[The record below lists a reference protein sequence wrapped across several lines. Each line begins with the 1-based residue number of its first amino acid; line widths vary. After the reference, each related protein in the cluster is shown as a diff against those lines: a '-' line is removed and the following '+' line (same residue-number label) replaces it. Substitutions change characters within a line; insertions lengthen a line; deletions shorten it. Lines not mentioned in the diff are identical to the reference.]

1 MIQPDHQPASSTRPT
16 RSADVRRAFIEF
28 FKGKGHT
35 FYPSA
40 PVVPHDDPTLLF
52 INAGMNQFKPVFQ
65 EVVPPG
71 SPLEGMSRA
80 VNSQKCIR
88 AGGKH
93 NDLDDVGRDTYHHT
107 FFEMLGN
114 WSFGDYFK
122 DETIAWAWELLTG
135 VYALDPARIYASYF
149 GGDDERGLE
158 PDHEARDF
166 WLRFL
171 PPERVLPFGMK
182 DNFWEMGDTGP
193 CGPCSELHYDRVGGR
208 DASMLVNMDD
218 DSVIEIWNLV
228 FIQYDRQSDGSLL
241 TLPRQHVD
249 TGMGLERIV
258 SVLQDK
264 PSNYDTDLFLP
275 LFAAIER
282 LTGCPHGYRGKL
294 GKNDVDGRDMAYRV
308 IADHV
313 RTLTFAITDGA
324 VPSNEGRGYVL
335 RRILRRAVRFGR
347 QTLGAKPGFF
357 ARLVPTVV
365 ETMGEAFP
373 ELRKN
378 PQRVIDIIAEEEE
391 SFGKTLD
398 RGIKLSTSFAADA
411 FIRDFSEEQKL
422 RPEGERLIISLFDD
436 EPVDPQLEADQRRIK
451 EHPIALPARFDSS
464 IIIMRLKD
472 GSVEDRFHV
481 RDLNVEVIRRWL
493 SKPPSISGARAFELY
508 DTYGFPVDLTQ
519 IMAEERGLR
528 VDIEGFERCMEEQK
542 QRSRAGAKG
551 GGDDSLR
558 LEPDQIARLNRM
570 NVSDTDDRDKFHGRD
585 IRATIKAIWNGR
597 SFDEHA
603 DLTTAGTKRVAL
615 VLDKT
620 NFYSEMGGQV
630 PDHGRLLVTRET
642 RSHANDSHHG
652 GEFRVEDVQAFGSYV
667 LHIGRVTRAEV
678 RVGDDVQLHID
689 NQRRL
694 AVASNHTSTHLL
706 NLALRQ
712 VLGGEVDQKGSLV
725 SDDRLRF
732 DFTRTGS
739 VSPEELAQVETIVS
753 GLINDDLPVSS
764 DLADLEQ
771 ARKINGLR
779 AVFGETYP
787 NPVRVVAVG
796 ASVED
801 LLANPGDE
809 RWAGLSIEFC
819 GGTHLEST
827 GQAQAFALVTEEPVA
842 KGVRRVVALTGVAA
856 RAAHQTGEALESQ
869 FAQAE
874 GADASRLGPIIQ
886 TLMSELEELTLPAPK
901 RAQLRARLKTLQEK
915 VKQAKKGAAKN
926 RAAAAQQMATRIAE
940 SDGMEPVIVS
950 EIDLDGDRAA
960 MQAAI
965 GVITQACPTSAVM
978 LLSTDEDAGSVS
990 VLAASPRACVEK
1002 GLKAGDW
1009 IREVTGIMGGKGG
1022 GRPDAAQGAGSDPDK
1037 APEALAAAKRFAL
1050 ERLM

>member
-1 MIQPDHQPASSTRPT
+1 MSQSAPSTRPT
-16 RSADVRRAFIEF
+16 RSADVRRAFVEF
-28 FKGKGHT
+28 FESKGHT
-35 FYPSA
+35 FVPSA

-71 SPLEGMSRA
+71 SPLEGLTRA

-93 NDLDDVGRDTYHHT
+93 NDLEDVGRDTYHHT

-122 DETIAWAWELLTG
+122 DETIAWAWELITG
-135 VYALDPARIYASYF
+135 VYALDPARLYATYF
-149 GGDDERGLE
+149 GGDEEKGLE
-158 PDHEARDF
+158 PDLEARDL

-228 FIQYDRQSDGSLL
+228 FIQFDRQADASLL
-241 TLPRQHVD
+241 PLPRKHVD

-282 LTGCPHGYRGKL
+282 ITGCPHGYRGKL
-294 GKNDVDGRDMAYRV
+294 GREDADGRDMAYRV

-324 VPSNEGRGYVL
+324 TPSNEGRGYVL

-373 ELRKN
+373 ELKKD

-398 RGIKLSTSFAADA
+398 RGIKRF
-411 FIRDFSEEQKL
+411 
-422 RPEGERLIISLFDD
+422 GGHLFEAINLYGIAQREAGGNPRYAID
-436 EPVDPQLEADQRRIK
+436 PVVNAG
-451 EHPIALPARFDSS
+451 A
-464 IIIMRLKD
+464 
-472 GSVEDRFHV
+472 GSVLEIYDNSSKIKVFECDIEDVTREV
-481 RDLNVEVIRRWL
+481 VE
-493 SKPPSISGARAFELY
+493 KYFDTPPVISGTSAFELY

-519 IMAEERGLR
+519 LMAEERGLR
-528 VDIEGFERCMEEQK
+528 VDLEGFEREMEAQK
-542 QRSRAGAKG
+542 ERSRAGAKG
-551 GGDDSLR
+551 GSDDSLR
-558 LEPDQIARLNRM
+558 LEPDQMARLKRM
-570 NVSDTDDRDKFHGRD
+570 NVPDTDDSHKFHGRD
-585 IRATIKAIWNGR
+585 IRATVKAIWNGHN
-597 SFDEHA
+597 FDEHA

-615 VLDKT
+615 LLDKT

-630 PDHGRLLVTRET
+630 PDHGRLLVMRET
-642 RSHANDSHHG
+642 RSNASDTHHG
-652 GEFRVEDVQAFGSYV
+652 GEFRVEDVQAFGGYV
-667 LHIGRVTRAEV
+667 LHIGRVTRGEV

-694 AVASNHTSTHLL
+694 HVASNHTATHLL

-712 VLGGEVDQKGSLV
+712 VLGEGCDQKGSLV
-725 SDDRLRF
+725 ADDRLRF
-732 DFTRTGS
+732 DFARSGS
-739 VSPEELAQVETIVS
+739 LSPEQLAQVQNLVAQLIEQNLEVS
-753 GLINDDLPVSS
+753 A
-764 DLADLEQ
+764 DLADLDA

-787 NPVRVVAVG
+787 NPVRVVSIG
-796 ASVED
+796 APVSD
-801 LLANPGDE
+801 LLADPESD
-809 RWAGLSIEFC
+809 RWAGMSVEFC
-819 GGTHLEST
+819 GGTHLERT
-827 GQAQAFALVTEEPVA
+827 GQAEAFALISEEPVA
-842 KGVRRVVALTGVAA
+842 KGVRRVVALTGVPA
-856 RAAHQTGEALESQ
+856 RAAHQAGESLETR
-869 FAQAE
+869 FARAE
-874 GADASRLGPIIQ
+874 ATEPTHLGPMIQ
-886 TLMSELEELTLPAPK
+886 ELMGELEELTLAAPK
-901 RAQLRARLKTLQEK
+901 RAELRARLKVMQEK
-915 VKQAKKGAAKN
+915 VKQAKKDAAKN
-926 RAAAAQQMATRIAE
+926 RAQAAQQMATRIAE
-940 SDGMEPVIVS
+940 SAGMEPVIVS
-950 EIDLDGDRAA
+950 EIDLDGDRVALQAA
-960 MQAAI
+960 M
-965 GVITQACPTSAVM
+965 GVVTQACPTSAVM

-990 VLAASPRACVEK
+990 VVAASPKASVEK

-1009 IREVTGIMGGKGG
+1009 VREVTGVMGGKGG
-1022 GRPDAAQGAGSDPDK
+1022 GKPDAAQGAGKDPTK
-1037 APEALAAAKRFAL
+1037 LSEAISAARRFAL

>member
-1 MIQPDHQPASSTRPT
+1 MTQPAPSTRPT

-28 FKGKGHT
+28 FESKGHT

-52 INAGMNQFKPVFQ
+52 INAGMNQFKPIFQ

-71 SPLEGMSRA
+71 SPLEGLKRA
-80 VNSQKCIR
+80 ANSQKCIR

-122 DETIAWAWELLTG
+122 DETIAWAWELLTDVFG
-135 VYALDPARIYASYF
+135 LDPDRLYATYF
-149 GGDDERGLE
+149 GGDPDKGLE
-158 PDHEARDF
+158 PDLEARDL

-171 PPERVLPFGMK
+171 PEQRVLPFGMK

-228 FIQYDRQSDGSLL
+228 FIQFDRQADGSLL
-241 TLPRQHVD
+241 PLPRKHVD

-294 GKNDVDGRDMAYRV
+294 GKDDADGRDMAYRV

-373 ELRKN
+373 ELKKD

-398 RGIKLSTSFAADA
+398 RGIKLFDEIATGSKEVSGEDA
-411 FIRDFSEEQKL
+411 FR
-422 RPEGERLIISLFDD
+422 
-436 EPVDPQLEADQRRIK
+436 
-451 EHPIALPARFDSS
+451 
-464 IIIMRLKD
+464 
-472 GSVEDRFHV
+472 
-481 RDLNVEVIRRWL
+481 
-493 SKPPSISGARAFELY
+493 LY

-519 IMAEERGLR
+519 IMAEERGLK
-528 VDIEGFERCMEEQK
+528 VDLEGFEREMEAQK

-551 GGDDSLR
+551 GSGDTLR
-558 LEPDQIARLNRM
+558 LEPDQIATLKKLKIP
-570 NVSDTDDRDKFHGRD
+570 DTDDSHKFHGRD
-585 IRATIKAIWNGR
+585 VKASVRAIWNGR
-597 SFDEHA
+597 NFDEHA
-603 DLTTAGTKRVAL
+603 DLTTAGTRRVGL

-620 NFYSEMGGQV
+620 NFYAEMGGQV
-630 PDHGRLLVTRET
+630 SDHGRMLVTRET
-642 RSHANDSHHG
+642 RSNASDAHHG

-667 LHIGRVTRAEV
+667 LHIGRVTRGEV

-689 NQRRL
+689 NQRRQR
-694 AVASNHTSTHLL
+694 VAANHTATHLL
-706 NLALRQ
+706 NLALRK
-712 VLGGEVDQKGSLV
+712 VLGPEVDQKGSLV

-732 DFTRTGS
+732 DFSRTGS
-739 VSPEELAQVETIVS
+739 VSPEELGRVQSIVS
-753 GLINDDLPVSS
+753 ELIERDLAVYA
-764 DLADLEQ
+764 DLADLKT
-771 ARKINGLR
+771 ARTINGLR

-787 NPVRVVAVG
+787 DPVRVVSIG
-796 ASVED
+796 APVDE
-801 LLANPGDE
+801 LLANPSDA
-809 RWAGLSIEFC
+809 RWAELSIEFC
-819 GGTHLEST
+819 GGTHLERT

-842 KGVRRVVALTGVAA
+842 KGVRRVVALTGVPAV
-856 RAAHQTGEALESQ
+856 AAHQAGEALAKR
-869 FAQAE
+869 FTQAE
-874 GADASRLGPIIQ
+874 SMEASRLGPVIQ
-886 TLMSELEELTLPAPK
+886 ELVGELEQLTIPAPE
-901 RAQLRARLKTLQEK
+901 RARLRARLKALQEK
-915 VKQAKKGAAKN
+915 VKQAKNDAAKN
-926 RAAAAQQMATRIAE
+926 RAAAAQQMGQRIAE
-940 SDGMEPVIVS
+940 TGAMEPVIVS
-950 EIDLDGDRAA
+950 EIELEGDRGA
-960 MQAAI
+960 MQAAM
-965 GVITQACPTSAVM
+965 GVITQARPTCAVM
-978 LLSTDEDAGSVS
+978 LLSTDEEAGSVS
-990 VLAASPRACVEK
+990 VLAACPKSCVEK
-1002 GLKAGDW
+1002 GLRAGDW
-1009 IREVTGIMGGKGG
+1009 VREVTGVMGGKGG
-1022 GRPDAAQGAGSDPDK
+1022 GRPDAAQGAGRDAGK
-1037 APEALAAAKRFAL
+1037 IREAMDVARRYAL

>member
-1 MIQPDHQPASSTRPT
+1 MSQSVPSTRPT

-28 FKGKGHT
+28 FESKGHA
-35 FYPSA
+35 FVPSA

-71 SPLEGMSRA
+71 SPLEGLTRA

-93 NDLDDVGRDTYHHT
+93 NDLEDVGRDTYHHT

-135 VYALDPARIYASYF
+135 VYALDPDRLYATYF
-149 GGDDERGLE
+149 GGDEEKGLE
-158 PDHEARDF
+158 PDLEARDL

-218 DSVIEIWNLV
+218 DSVIEVWNLV
-228 FIQYDRQSDGSLL
+228 FIQFDRQADTSLL
-241 TLPRQHVD
+241 PLPRKHVD

-258 SVLQDK
+258 SVLQNK
-264 PSNYDTDLFLP
+264 RSNYDTDLFLP

-282 LTGCPHGYRGKL
+282 ITGCPHGYRGKL
-294 GKNDVDGRDMAYRV
+294 GKDDADGRDMAYRV

-324 VPSNEGRGYVL
+324 TPSNEGRGYVL

-373 ELRKN
+373 ELKKD

-398 RGIKLSTSFAADA
+398 RGILQFEEYLGDTIQNAKPRLDGPMASKLAEKYRTKFADA
-411 FIRDFSEEQKL
+411 IVKL
-422 RPEGERLIISLFDD
+422 KKLQS
-436 EPVDPQLEADQRRIK
+436 V
-451 EHPIALPARFDSS
+451 
-464 IIIMRLKD
+464 
-472 GSVEDRFHV
+472 SVEYVDANGNTYPGGSCGISERNLGSYLADWFG
-481 RDLNVEVIRRWL
+481 EL
-493 SKPPSISGARAFELY
+493 SINGSDAFKLY

-519 IMAEERGLR
+519 LMAEERGLT
-528 VDIEGFERCMEEQK
+528 VDLEGFERCMEEQK

-551 GGDDSLR
+551 GGDDTLR
-558 LEPDQIARLNRM
+558 LEPDQMARLKRL
-570 NVSDTDDRDKFHGRD
+570 NVPDTDDSHKFHGRD
-585 IRATIKAIWNGR
+585 IRATVKAIWNGHN
-597 SFDEHA
+597 FDEHA

-630 PDHGRLLVTRET
+630 PDHGRLLVMRET
-642 RSHANDSHHG
+642 RSNPNDTHHG
-652 GEFRVEDVQAFGSYV
+652 GEFRVEDVQAFGGYV
-667 LHIGRVTRAEV
+667 LHIGRVTRGEV

-694 AVASNHTSTHLL
+694 HVASNHTATHLL
-706 NLALRQ
+706 NLALRK
-712 VLGGEVDQKGSLV
+712 VLGEGCDQKGSLV
-725 SDDRLRF
+725 ADDRLRF
-732 DFTRTGS
+732 DFARSGS
-739 VSPEELAQVETIVS
+739 VSPEQLGQVQALVADLIGKDLEVS
-753 GLINDDLPVSS
+753 A
-764 DLADLEQ
+764 DLADLEA

-787 NPVRVVAVG
+787 NPVRVVSIG
-796 ASVED
+796 APVSD
-801 LLANPGDE
+801 LLADPESD
-809 RWAGLSIEFC
+809 RWAELSVEFC
-819 GGTHLEST
+819 GGTHLERT
-827 GQAQAFALVTEEPVA
+827 GQAEDFALISEEPVA
-842 KGVRRVVALTGVAA
+842 KGVRRVVALTGVPA
-856 RAAHQTGEALESQ
+856 RAAHQAGESLETR
-869 FAQAE
+869 FARAE
-874 GADASRLGPIIQ
+874 ATEPSHLGPVIQ
-886 TLMSELEELTLPAPK
+886 ELMGELEELTLAAPK
-901 RAQLRARLKTLQEK
+901 RAELRARLKAMQEK
-915 VKQAKKGAAKN
+915 VKQAKKDAAKN
-926 RAAAAQQMATRIAE
+926 RAQAAQQMAARIAE
-940 SDGMEPVIVS
+940 SAGMEPVIVS
-950 EIDLDGDRAA
+950 EIDLDGDRVALQAA
-960 MQAAI
+960 M
-965 GVITQACPTSAVM
+965 GVVTQACPTSAVM

-990 VLAASPRACVEK
+990 VLAASPRSSVEK

-1009 IREVTGIMGGKGG
+1009 VREVTGIMGGKGG
-1022 GRPDAAQGAGSDPDK
+1022 GKPDAAQGAGKDPAK
-1037 APEALAAAKRFAL
+1037 LGEAIQAARRFAL